1 IFTSGIWSEP
11 GRAVSMIDFER
22 ARAQMVENQLR
33 SGGVTSAPILARM
46 RAIPRENFVAAIR
59 RDLAYIDDIQWFGGK
74 ASGRFMAAPAT
85 LGKLLRVAEITP
97 ADTVLD
103 IGAATGYS
111 TAVIAGL

>member
-1 IFTSGIWSEP
+1 
-11 GRAVSMIDFER
+11 MIDFER

-74 ASGRFMAAPAT
+74 AAGRFMAAPVT
-85 LGKLLRVAEITP
+85 LGTLLRVVP
-97 ADTVLD
+97 TVAQNESFTVMDLGTLGGSRSSAYG
-103 IGAATGYS
+103 IIRG
-111 TAVIAGL
+111 